1 MKRRILPAVLVAGYF
16 VNPTVAA
23 AQVDLDV
30 RVIPRAGILTPADWF
45 YEEFAHLGVDPL
57 EWTEAAVLRS
67 ALVGL
72 TAELEL
78 VDLGIWVR
86 GEVLRTLG
94 GETSVV
100 NAYLIEAST
109 AGPPQV
115 VRTAYWVPT
124 SLTIGTL
131 DVGLP
136 TALRLPWSVQPY
148 ITAGIGGKRYAF
160 DLGVLENADDDLIP
174 PEDGV
179 TFVTNVGG
187 GLTAPLT
194 GRLGIDLLARDAM
207 SHYWGKLQ
215 HDVMVL
221 IGVSWQAL

>member
-1 MKRRILPAVLVAGYF
+1 MQRRIPAAVVLAGCLAY
-16 VNPTVAA
+16 PTAVAA
-23 AQVDLDV
+23 QMDLEV
-30 RVIPRAGILTPADWF
+30 RVIPRAGVLTPADWF
-45 YEEFAHLGVDPL
+45 YEEFAHFGVDPV

-67 ALVGL
+67 TLVGL
-72 TAELEL
+72 TAEIEL
-78 VDLGIWVR
+78 GDLGVWVR

-94 GETSVV
+94 AETSVV

-109 AGPPQV
+109 AGPPTV

-136 TALRLPWSVQPY
+136 TAFRLPWNVQPY
-148 ITAGIGGKRYAF
+148 FTAGIGGKRYAF
-160 DLGVLENADDDLIP
+160 DIGVLENADDDLIP

-187 GLTAPLT
+187 GFRAPVS
-194 GRLGIDLLARDAM
+194 GRLGIDFLARDAM
-207 SHYWGKLQ
+207 SHYWDKLQ

-221 IGVSWQAL
+221 LGLSWRAH